1 MTEQEWKATARGYWE
16 ELAGSHLKG
25 EKYPTP
31 DIHIESLAM
40 CVKDYLEK
48 HPDELGISLADL
60 ECARVRA
67 WRVQATYFWRKT
79 KDGEWGEMMRNL
91 DLMHECLRHIISVG
105 REGYD
110 KTLVTAQRG
119 QEVARQAIQCS

>member
-1 MTEQEWKATARGYWE
+1 MTKQEWEATARGYWE
-16 ELAGSHLKG
+16 KLAGSHLRG
-25 EKYPTP
+25 EKCPTP

-60 ECARVRA
+60 EFARVRA
-67 WRVQATYFWRKT
+67 WRVQANFWREA
-79 KDGEWGEMMRNL
+79 KDGAWGEMMRNL
-91 DLMHECLRHIISVG
+91 DLMHECLRHIIGVG
-105 REGYD
+105 REEYD
-110 KTLVTAQRG
+110 KTLAMAQNG